1 MLTPTLGRLSLLVW
15 LPFCLFGQA
24 GGPGPAKQG
33 QAKGPT
39 RTPVV
44 NMQVLPR
51 NVDLHIME
59 LFRSALGV
67 ECNFCHVAGEEQEKG
82 HNGDRQS
89 DANPKKLIARDM
101 IRMTKQIN
109 EALTGSGAYP
119 EEKNVVTCWTCH
131 RGNHIPR
138 TAPPA
143 TKN

>member
-1 MLTPTLGRLSLLVW
+1 MLTRTLGKLSLLGL
-15 LPFCLFGQA
+15 LPSCLLGQA
-24 GGPGPAKQG
+24 GGTGAGQQG
-33 QAKGPT
+33 QAKGTT

-67 ECNFCHVAGEEQEKG
+67 ECNFCHVAGEDQEKG

-109 EALTGSGAYP
+109 EALTGSAAYP
-119 EEKNVVTCWTCH
+119 DEKNIVTCWTCH
-131 RGNHIPR
+131 RGNHIPL

-143 TKN
+143 GKN